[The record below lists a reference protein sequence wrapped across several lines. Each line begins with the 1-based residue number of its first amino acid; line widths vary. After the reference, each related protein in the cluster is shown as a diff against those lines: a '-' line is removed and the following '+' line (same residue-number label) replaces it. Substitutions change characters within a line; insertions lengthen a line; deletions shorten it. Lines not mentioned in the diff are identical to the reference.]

1 MTTFASLFGGGRLAD
16 IGALQAGC
24 ELIWDVELDS
34 AIAEVGSQLGGQTYI
49 QSVTD
54 MNWEKLEPPDI
65 LWASPPCPNFSVAKH
80 NGAETE
86 LDKALAQSIVD
97 AIAILK
103 PKAFILENVEAYKKS
118 ASLRLIEEA
127 LFSMGYWIH
136 REVVNSANFGVPQ
149 TRRRLILRAVKGGFV
164 PTLTGQKRWVG
175 WYEAIADLIPSLPE
189 SKLAQWQIDRLP
201 EGLGASE
208 SFSRAVLVESKNA
221 NQQYG
226 DGLRLEHE
234 PSTTVI
240 TDSKPSHQ
248 PKALLIPSANA
259 SSFSVREAH
268 EPSRTVGDT
277 ERSGNRP
284 RALIFG
290 TMTASNG
297 EKVSIRSED
306 EPAMMICTS
315 SDRRLRAML
324 ISGTP
329 NSNGETI
336 SFRHDD
342 QPALTVTT
350 STGDRQSLRA
360 LLDNCRV
367 VSMTSRAL
375 ARFQTMPDWY
385 ELPEKNTLACKII
398 GNGAPCLLAQEIIAP
413 LMDAIALVFDEA
425 HTRV

>member
-24 ELIWDVELDS
+24 ELLWDVEIDS

-54 MNWEKLEPPDI
+54 MDWRKVEPPDI
-65 LWASPPCPNFSVAKH
+65 LWASPPCVNFSAAKH
-80 NGAETE
+80 NAAETE
-86 LDKALAQSIVD
+86 LDMALAQSIVD

-118 ASLRLIEEA
+118 ESLRLIEEP
-127 LFSMGYWIH
+127 LFSMGYWVH

-149 TRRRLILRAVKGGFV
+149 TRRRLILRAVKNGFV

-201 EGLGASE
+201 EDLGASE

-240 TDSKPSHQ
+240 TDSKPSYQ
-248 PKALLIPSANA
+248 PKALLIPGANA

-284 RALIFG
+284 RAILIDPAH
-290 TMTASNG
+290 T
-297 EKVSIRSED
+297 IRGATVRHEL
-306 EPAMMICTS
+306 EPAMTITS
-315 SDRRLRAML
+315 EKMRRPASTPRALL
-324 ISGTP
+324 IAGTP
-329 NSNGETI
+329 NSNGETK

-342 QPALTVTT
+342 QPALTVTK
-350 STGDRQSLRA
+350 STGDRQPLRA

-398 GNGAPCLLAQEIIAP
+398 GNGVPCLLAQEIIAS
-413 LMDAIALVFDEA
+413 LMDAIAHLL
-425 HTRV
+425 